1 MADFSTLARPYAKAA
16 FELARD
22 SGDYQAWSDAL
33 KAINGL
39 MADSQVARLARNPVL
54 ARADLGA
61 TLAGALDGRV
71 RAGAVTLLRLLIENG
86 RLPALPAIVEQFEAL
101 RAEAER
107 RVEVEI
113 TSATAIEPAQQQAL
127 SEAIRKRLAR
137 EVDVSWKTDAALL
150 GGAVIRAGDLVIDGS
165 LSGELERLQT
175 ALSR

>member
-33 KAINGL
+33 KAIAAL
-39 MADSQVARLARNPVL
+39 MADPQIAKLAGSPAL

-71 RAGAVTLLRLLIENG
+71 RAGAVTLLRLLVENG

-113 TSATAIEPAQQQAL
+113 TSASAVEPAQQQAL

-137 EVDVSWKTDAALL
+137 DVAVRWNTDPNLI
-150 GGAVIRAGDLVIDGS
+150 GGAVIRAGDLIIDGS

-175 ALSR
+175 ALAR